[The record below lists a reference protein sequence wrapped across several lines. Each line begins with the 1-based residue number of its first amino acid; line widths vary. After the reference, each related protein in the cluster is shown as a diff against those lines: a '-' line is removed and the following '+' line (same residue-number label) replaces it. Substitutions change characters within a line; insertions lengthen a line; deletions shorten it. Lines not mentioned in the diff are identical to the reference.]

1 MKYILTQTDGN
12 ILGPF
17 NSTVEQADGYLCDN
31 SVYPTVI
38 YGVCTISEVADD
50 YMSPSQI
57 EAYNNNQADLRAQA
71 YPKDSDP
78 LFFQYQRGIKTQ
90 QEWLDAVA
98 AVQARYPYKETV

>member
-17 NSTVEQADGYLCDN
+17 DTVQSTTEGYVCDN
-31 SVYPTVI
+31 SLYPTII
-38 YGVCTISEVADD
+38 YGICTISEVADD

-78 LFFQYQRGIKTQ
+78 IFFQWQRGSKTEQ
-90 QEWLDAVA
+90 DWLDAVEKLA
-98 AVQARYPYKETV
+98 KVK